1 MAPAALAAR
10 HVSSPIALWYL
21 ARGTGVVTLVL
32 LTLTVALGVANFKR
46 WRTRRIPRFVIDAVH
61 RNAALLA
68 VAFLAVH
75 IITSL
80 ADAYVQIRLVDV
92 VIPFGAG
99 YRPFWLGL
107 GAVSLDLL
115 AAVVVTSL
123 LRRRIGHRAWRA
135 THWLAYASWP
145 VALAH
150 SLGAGTDATASWML
164 WLAAACTLTVAAA
177 ILARRAGNQSAET
190 KASIGPPHRPA
201 TQRERRRRAAAALSA
216 AAPGR

>member
-1 MAPAALAAR
+1 
-10 HVSSPIALWYL
+10 
-21 ARGTGVVTLVL
+21 VVTLVL
-32 LTLTVALGVANFKR
+32 LTVTAALGVANFKR
-46 WRTRRIPRFVIDAVH
+46 FRTRRIPRFVIDGVH

-68 VAFLAVH
+68 VAFLAIH
-75 IITSL
+75 ILTSL
-80 ADAYVQIRLVDV
+80 ADAYVQVNLVNV
-92 VIPFGAG
+92 FIPFGAG

-123 LRRRIGHRAWRA
+123 LRRHIGHRAWRA

-150 SLGAGTDATASWML
+150 SLGAGSDAGSGWML

-177 ILARRAGNQSAET
+177 ILVRRAD
-190 KASIGPPHRPA
+190 PA
-201 TQRERRRRAAAALSA
+201 GAPSRQPTTQRERRRRAAAALSA